1 MSVTVSQTQPEVQ
14 QEVKAAIVEIKRD
27 QIVEPKPEQLIMK
40 PRNHQIQTEKRR
52 AGILKSTTGIGA
64 ITEEDQDQN

>member
-1 MSVTVSQTQPEVQ
+1 MSQTQPEVQ

>member
-1 MSVTVSQTQPEVQ
+1 MSDTANQIQPEVQ
-14 QEVKAAIVEIKRD
+14 QEVKAAIVEIKTRD
-27 QIVEPKPEQLIMK
+27 QIVEPKPEQLMK

-64 ITEEDQDQN
+64 ITEEDPDQN